1 MLDNYADV
9 VQYKYAGPNMN
20 LQSLIKDFLE
30 YLEIE
35 RNVSQLTIRN
45 YAHYLER
52 FLEFLSDAPPLSP
65 RVKPVKTP
73 VRSETES
80 RQAGKSEEIA
90 LIAQDELAYA
100 NALKSVTTAKITAE
114 SIRQYRL
121 YLSRFTDDHG
131 LSLKRV
137 TQNYHL
143 IAVRSFL
150 KYALK
155 RDIPVVAPEK
165 IDLPK
170 AESRSIKFLER
181 EQVDRLLNMPQI
193 STPDGTRDKAILETL
208 FSTGL
213 RVSELCKLNRDQINF
228 DRKEFGVIG
237 KGRRARVVFLS
248 DESVMWLERYLKNRD
263 DDAPA
268 LFIRYA
274 GKKPDEGQNVN
285 ESMRLTARSVQRLVE
300 KYCKKARLPIKITPH
315 GLRHS
320 FATDLLHGGA
330 DLRAIQEM
338 LGHKNV
344 ATTQI
349 YTHITNPQLKEIHH
363 KFHHKPEEAKE

>member
-1 MLDNYADV
+1 MRSYNIDLDMD
-9 VQYKYAGPNMN
+9 KEI
-20 LQSLIKDFLE
+20 SELIKDFLE

-52 FLEFLSDAPPLSP
+52 FRSFLATTSLPPTVKTVKS
-65 RVKPVKTP
+65 VKP
-73 VRSETES
+73 S
-80 RQAGKSEEIA
+80 
-90 LIAQDELAYA
+90 D
-100 NALKSVTTAKITAE
+100 ITSE

-121 YLSRFTDDHG
+121 YLSRYVDGHG
-131 LSLKRV
+131 ISLKRV

-143 IAVRSFL
+143 IALRSFL
-150 KYALK
+150 KYLLK
-155 RDIPVVAPEK
+155 RDIAVVAPEK

-170 AESRSIKFLER
+170 AESHSIKFLER
-181 EQVDRLLNMPQI
+181 EQVDRLLNMPEL
-193 STPDGTRDKAILETL
+193 SKKEGLRDKAILEVL

-213 RVSELCKLNRDQINF
+213 RVSELVGLNRDQINF
-228 DRKEFGVIG
+228 DRREFGVIG

-248 DESVMWLERYLKNRD
+248 DSAADWLKRYLDARE

-274 GKKPDEGQNVN
+274 GKKPDEGQNAK
-285 ESMRLTARSVQRLVE
+285 EAMRLTARSVQRLVE
-300 KYCKKARLPIKITPH
+300 KYAKKARLPIKITPH

-320 FATDLLHGGA
+320 FATDLLSGGA

-344 ATTQI
+344 STTQI
-349 YTHITNPQLKEIHH
+349 YTHITNPQLKEIHS
-363 KFHHKPEEAKE
+363 KFHHITQKQQK

>member
-1 MLDNYADV
+1 MDKDLS
-9 VQYKYAGPNMN
+9 
-20 LQSLIKDFLE
+20 LLIKEFLE

-45 YAHYLER
+45 YAHYLSR
-52 FLEFLSDAPPLSP
+52 FLAFLSSDPLSP
-65 RVKPVKTP
+65 GVKPVSAQGGSAP
-73 VRSETES
+73 G
-80 RQAGKSEEIA
+80 GKIVKPS
-90 LIAQDELAYA
+90 D
-100 NALKSVTTAKITAE
+100 ITND

-121 YLSRFTDDHG
+121 FLSRFVDEHDM
-131 LSLKRV
+131 SLKRV

-143 IAVRSFL
+143 IALRSFL
-150 KYALK
+150 KYLLK
-155 RDIPVVAPEK
+155 RDIAVVAPEK

-170 AESRSIKFLER
+170 AESHSIKFLER
-181 EQVDRLLNMPQI
+181 EQIDRLLNMPEI
-193 STPDGTRDKAILETL
+193 STDDGLRDKAILEAL

-213 RVSELCKLNRDQINF
+213 RVSELVGLNRDTINF
-228 DRKEFGVIG
+228 ERKEFGVIG

-248 DESVMWLERYLKNRD
+248 DSAVEWIKRYLDSRQD
-263 DDAPA
+263 DSKA

-274 GKKPDEGQNVN
+274 GKKPDEGQNVG
-285 ESMRLTARSVQRLVE
+285 ESLRLTARSVQRLVE

-320 FATDLLHGGA
+320 FATDLLSGGA

-344 ATTQI
+344 STTQI
-349 YTHITNPQLKEIHH
+349 YTHVTNPQLKEIHH
-363 KFHHKPEEAKE
+363 KFHHKES

>member
-1 MLDNYADV
+1 MDI
-9 VQYKYAGPNMN
+9 G
-20 LQSLIKDFLE
+20 SLIKDFLE

-52 FLEFLSDAPPLSP
+52 FRSFLSGPSP
-65 RVKPVKTP
+65 SPAGATVKSIPV
-73 VRSETES
+73 S
-80 RQAGKSEEIA
+80 A
-90 LIAQDELAYA
+90 
-100 NALKSVTTAKITAE
+100 ITSE

-121 YLSRFTDDHG
+121 FLSRYVDEKG

-143 IAVRSFL
+143 IALRSFL
-150 KYALK
+150 KYCLK
-155 RDIPVVAPEK
+155 RDIPVVAPDK

-170 AESRSIKFLER
+170 AESHSLKFLER
-181 EQVDRLLNMPQI
+181 EQVDRLLNMPEI
-193 STPDGTRDKAILETL
+193 SKKEGLRDKAILETL

-213 RVSELCKLNRDQINF
+213 RVSELVSLNRDQINF

-237 KGRRARVVFLS
+237 KGRRQRVVFLS
-248 DESVMWLERYLKNRD
+248 ESAVAWIQRYLENRED
-263 DDAPA
+263 DSDA
-268 LFIRYA
+268 LFVRYS
-274 GKKPDEGQNVN
+274 GKKADVGQS
-285 ESMRLTARSVQRLVE
+285 ESESLRLTARSVQRLVE
-300 KYCKKARLPIKITPH
+300 KYVKKARLPVKITPH

-320 FATDLLHGGA
+320 FATDLLSGGA

-344 ATTQI
+344 STTQI
-349 YTHITNPQLKEIHH
+349 YTHITNPQLKEIHA
-363 KFHHKPEEAKE
+363 KFHHKK

>member
-1 MLDNYADV
+1 MP
-9 VQYKYAGPNMN
+9 VQELSK
-20 LQSLIKDFLE
+20 QFLE

-45 YAHYLER
+45 YAHYLHR
-52 FLEFLSDAPPLSP
+52 FLAYLSDTIPSPVEEIQPDQITGERIREYRLFLS
-65 RVKPVKTP
+65 RYV
-73 VRSETES
+73 
-80 RQAGKSEEIA
+80 
-90 LIAQDELAYA
+90 
-100 NALKSVTTAKITAE
+100 
-114 SIRQYRL
+114 
-121 YLSRFTDDHG
+121 DDHG

-143 IAVRSFL
+143 IALRSFL
-150 KYALK
+150 KYMMK
-155 RDIPVVAPEK
+155 RDIDVISPEK

-181 EQVDRLLNMPQI
+181 EQVERLLNMP
-193 STPDGTRDKAILETL
+193 SLGSEEGMRDKAILETL

-213 RVSELCKLNRDQINF
+213 RVSELVSLNRDQINF

-248 DESVMWLERYLKNRD
+248 DNAVDWLKKYIANRRD
-263 DDAPA
+263 TSHA
-268 LFIRYA
+268 LFIRYNGPTPPA
-274 GKKPDEGQNVN
+274 DDKNG
-285 ESMRLTARSVQRLVE
+285 ESLRLSPRSIQRLVE
-300 KYCKKARLPIKITPH
+300 KYVKKARLPMKITPH

-320 FATDLLHGGA
+320 FATDLLSGGA

-344 ATTQI
+344 STTQI
-349 YTHITNPQLKEIHH
+349 YTHITNPQLKEIHE
-363 KFHHKPEEAKE
+363 KFHRR